1 MTPENLQEY
10 ALFAENLADKSGA
23 LLRQYA
29 RSAFS
34 VAQKSDR
41 SFVTKL
47 DHQVETLL
55 RAEITEKFPQHG
67 ICGEEQGVERADA
80 DFLWVLDPID
90 GTSSFMAG
98 RPTFTT
104 LISLCW
110 RGVPLIGVID
120 QPLMRDR
127 WSGIHSNAH
136 NLSRTYFNHGLAQTR
151 SCADLSA
158 AMLATTGPN
167 YFSAPGLSAFAR
179 IEKSSAQT
187 LYGGDAYNYG
197 LLASGWLDIIVEE
210 NLKLHDFCA
219 LAPIVAGAGGVISDW
234 RGKNIDIN
242 SDGKIIALGDKT
254 LAESVFALI

>member
-1 MTPENLQEY
+1 MMSENLREY
-10 ALFAENLADKSGA
+10 AIFAENLADKSGS

-34 VAQKSDR
+34 VAQKPDR

-47 DHQVETLL
+47 DHQVEILL
-55 RAEITEKFPQHG
+55 REQIKEHFPTHG
-67 ICGEEQGVERADA
+67 ICGEEQGIERADA
-80 DFLWVLDPID
+80 EFLWVLDPID

-110 RGVPLIGVID
+110 RGVPLLGVID

-127 WSGIHSNAH
+127 WSGIHSIEH
-136 NLSRTYFNHGLAQTR
+136 NLSTTWFNHGIAKTR
-151 SCADLSA
+151 SCSDLSA

-167 YFSAPGLSAFAR
+167 YFSASGLASFAR
-179 IEKSSAQT
+179 IEKSVAHT

-197 LLASGWLDIIVEE
+197 LLSSGWLDVVVEE
-210 NLKLHDFCA
+210 NLKIHDFCA
-219 LAPIVAGAGGVISDW
+219 LAPIVAGAGGFISDW
-234 RGKNIDIN
+234 QGQNLNIH
-242 SDGKIIALGDKT
+242 SDGKIIALGDRN
-254 LAESVFALI
+254 LAKPVCELL